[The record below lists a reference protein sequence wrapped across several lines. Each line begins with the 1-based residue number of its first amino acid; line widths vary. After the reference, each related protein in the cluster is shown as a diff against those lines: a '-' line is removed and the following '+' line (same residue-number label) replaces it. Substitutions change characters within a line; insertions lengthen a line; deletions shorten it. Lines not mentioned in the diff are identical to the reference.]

1 MRPFQWRR
9 APSAG
14 FVERRAH
21 ARVVVSSPVRSFAR
35 MRRLLAISAALIAAG
50 IVVVAVVPAPYKIV
64 TSIVVLLAANL
75 VALTSILRGRTRAFR
90 GLAQSRAQYL
100 ATGESIPFGVWAGLP
115 TGEITEIS
123 ASYAAL
129 FGKCPDDLRG
139 FGWTATYGTSSEGVL
154 DQYLA
159 RTKSGNPFEFE
170 SEIAAYDGKRYT
182 ILTRGAPVIRDGAI
196 TGWAGINLDITERT
210 RTQREAITAESRYR
224 YLADSI
230 PQIVWICN
238 ASGVVEYFNDRW
250 FEFSGT
256 DREGVISG
264 RFSERIHPD
273 DIENSFLSWLH
284 TNPPAGAEYER
295 EYRLRRADGAYRWFL
310 GRAIVQRDVDGNIL
324 RWFGTSTDI
333 DEQKRALAQL
343 RFLAEATDTLGAS
356 LDVTTTCRSLARLAV
371 PSIADW
377 CGVFLLGE
385 DDSIVTM
392 ALEHE
397 DPAQVE
403 YLSSIERRH
412 PRALDSTSKVS
423 ETMRTRT
430 PILIT
435 YSKEVVREIT
445 GSEEYAAAIEMFGWR
460 SAIYAPMIAGGRTI
474 GAICLIYANSGRRY
488 EADDVLVAQELAR
501 RAASAIENALAFDR
515 EHRVADALQAAF
527 LPPTL
532 PRVPGLSFDAVYRPG
547 MLDASIGGDWYDA
560 FQLNDG
566 RIVLSIGDV
575 AGRGL
580 KAAVIM
586 GKVREAFR
594 AFALQDLAPDEILIA
609 AERVLRLSENTTMVT
624 AVVGILDPIGGSFT
638 FASAGHPP
646 PLLAHADGTVETLD
660 LEGIPLGLF
669 DYHEPK
675 MRTVAIEDDALL
687 VLYTDGLIEYDRD
700 VIAGIAKLKEAAIS
714 VVSRRANQAHA
725 IESRVLASPAND
737 DVAILTV
744 ARLRVRREPLE
755 IELPALPE
763 SARLVRAGLERY
775 AVAYGLDRD
784 EHFAL
789 EVAVGEA
796 VANVIEHAYGIDSG
810 RLHVRAEED
819 EAGLHVIVRD
829 TGHWRPER
837 EEGRGRGLPL
847 MKALGT
853 EVDVDTGP
861 GGTTVRLTFPRKA
874 HEMPARETL
883 ETTR

>member
-1 MRPFQWRR
+1 
-9 APSAG
+9 
-14 FVERRAH
+14 
-21 ARVVVSSPVRSFAR
+21 
-35 MRRLLAISAALIAAG
+35 MRRLLAISATLIAAG
-50 IVVVAVVPAPYKIV
+50 IVVVAVVPAPYKLV

-75 VALTSILRGRTRAFR
+75 VALTSIMRARTRAFR

-129 FGKCPDDLRG
+129 FGKTPDDMRG
-139 FGWTATYGTSSEGVL
+139 FGWIATYRTSSERVL
-154 DQYLA
+154 DQYLK

-182 ILTRGAPVIRDGAI
+182 ILTRGAPVIRDGAV

-210 RTQREAITAESRYR
+210 RTQRDAITAESRYR

-238 ASGVVEYFNDRW
+238 ATGVVEYFNDRW

-256 DREGVISG
+256 DRDGVISG
-264 RFSERIHPD
+264 RFAERIHPD
-273 DIENSFLSWLH
+273 DVENSFLSWLH
-284 TNPPAGAEYER
+284 KNPPAGAEYER
-295 EYRLRRADGAYRWFL
+295 EYRLRRSDGAYRWFL
-310 GRAIVQRDVDGNIL
+310 GRAIAQRDVDGNIL

-333 DEQKRALAQL
+333 DEQKRVLAQL

-397 DPAQVE
+397 DSEQVE

-412 PRALDSTSKVS
+412 PRTLDSKSKVS

-435 YSKEVVREIT
+435 YSPDVVREIT
-445 GSEEYAAAIEMFGWR
+445 ASEEYAAAIETFGWR

-474 GAICLIYANSGRRY
+474 GAICLIYANSERRY

-532 PRVPGLSFDAVYRPG
+532 PRVPGISFDAVYRPG

-580 KAAVIM
+580 KAAVVM

-594 AFALQDLAPDEILIA
+594 AFALQDLAPDEILMA

-624 AVVGILDPIGGSFT
+624 AIVGVLDPIGGSFT

-669 DYHEPK
+669 DDHEPK
-675 MRTVAIEDDALL
+675 LRTVAIEDDALL
-687 VLYTDGLIEYDRD
+687 VLYTDGLIEYGRD
-700 VIAGIAKLKEAAIS
+700 VIEGIAKLKEAAIS

-725 IESRVLASPAND
+725 IESYVLASPAND

-874 HEMPARETL
+874 HAAPARETL

>member
-1 MRPFQWRR
+1 MRPN
-9 APSAG
+9 AEGVIP
-14 FVERRAH
+14 
-21 ARVVVSSPVRSFAR
+21 SPVRLLVR
-35 MRRLLAISAALIAAG
+35 MRRLLAIAAALIAAG
-50 IVVVAVVPAPYKIV
+50 IVVVVVVPAPYKLA
-64 TSIVVLLAANL
+64 TSIVLLLAANL
-75 VALTSILRGRTRAFR
+75 VALGSIVRARTRAFR
-90 GLAQSRAQYL
+90 GLAQSRAQYI

-115 TGEITEIS
+115 SGELTEVS

-129 FGKCPDDLRG
+129 FGKTPDDMRG
-139 FGWTATYGTSSEGVL
+139 FGWTAVYGSSGERVL
-154 DQYLA
+154 KRYRQ
-159 RTKSGNPFEFE
+159 RTQSGNPFEFE
-170 SEIAAYDGKRYT
+170 SEIAAFDGRRYT
-182 ILTRGAPVIRDGAI
+182 VLTRGAPIIRDGAI

-238 ASGVVEYFNDRW
+238 AAGVVEYFNDRW
-250 FEFSGT
+250 FEYSGT
-256 DREGVISG
+256 DRDGPIAG
-264 RFSERIHPD
+264 RFTERIHAE
-273 DIENSFLSWLH
+273 DIENSFLAWLH
-284 TNPPAGAEYER
+284 ANPPAGAEYER
-295 EYRLRRADGAYRWFL
+295 EYRLKRADGLYRWFL
-310 GRAIVQRDVDGNIL
+310 GRAIAQRDADGKIL

-333 DEQKRALAQL
+333 DEQKRTLAQL

-385 DDSIVTM
+385 DDTIVTM

-412 PRALDSTSKVS
+412 PRTLDSRSKVS
-423 ETMRTRT
+423 ETMRTRA
-430 PILIT
+430 PILV
-435 YSKEVVREIT
+435 SFSQELLREIT
-445 GSEEYAAAIEMFGWR
+445 ASEEYASAIEAFGWQ

-488 EADDVLVAQELAR
+488 EAGDVPLAQELSR
-501 RAASAIENALAFDR
+501 RASSAIENALAYDR

-560 FQLNDG
+560 FQLSDG

-580 KAAVIM
+580 KAAVVM

-594 AFALQDLAPDEILIA
+594 AFALQDLAPDEILMA
-609 AERVLRLSENTTMVT
+609 AERVLRLSEATTMVT
-624 AVVGILDPIGGSFT
+624 AIVGVLDPIGGSFT

-669 DYHEPK
+669 DDHEPK

-687 VLYTDGLIEYDRD
+687 VLYTDGLIEYGRD
-700 VIAGIAKLKEAAIS
+700 VIEGIAKLKEAAIS

-725 IESRVLASPAND
+725 IESHVLSSPAND

-755 IELPALPE
+755 IELPAMPE

-810 RLHVRAEED
+810 RLHVRAEEN
-819 EAGLHVIVRD
+819 EAGLRVIIRD
-829 TGHWRPER
+829 TGNWRPER

-861 GGTTVRLTFPRKA
+861 DGTTVRLTFPRKA
-874 HEMPARETL
+874 HAAPAREPL